1 MVKISIKIRVVDMAN
16 IFDLFKQI
24 SSGGDEPKGNVEY
37 IVAGLGNPGAEYAKT
52 RHNAG
57 FMAIDYISG
66 RCNARIDRARFSALV
81 GEAVIEGKRVLLMK
95 PQTFMNSSGEAV
107 GAAAKFYKIPPE
119 NIIVI
124 SDDISLDVGRV
135 RIRRKGSHGGQ
146 NGLRSIEQH
155 LGSQDYQ
162 RIKVGI
168 GAKPHPDY
176 DLASWVLSSFDAKDM
191 QSISECHPKVYE
203 GLCKMLMG
211 DTEAAMQIC
220 NGK

>member
-1 MVKISIKIRVVDMAN
+1 MSN

-24 SSGGDEPKGNVEY
+24 STEQTSSAGKIEY
-37 IVAGLGNPGAEYAKT
+37 MVVGLGNPGKDYERT

-57 FMAIDYISG
+57 FMAMDYISG
-66 RCNARIDRARFSALV
+66 RVNARIDRAKFSALV
-81 GEAVIEGKRVLLMK
+81 GEATIAGKRVLLMK
-95 PQTFMNSSGEAV
+95 PQTFMNSSGDAV
-107 GAAAKFYKIPPE
+107 SAAAKFYKIAPE

-135 RIRRKGSHGGQ
+135 RVRRKGSHGGQ
-146 NGLRSIEQH
+146 NGLRSIEQQ

-162 RIKVGI
+162 RIKIGI

-176 DLASWVLSSFDAKDM
+176 DLASWVLSNFDAKDM
-191 QSISECHPKVYE
+191 EAMSSCHGKVYD
-203 GLCKMLMG
+203 GLCKMLLG
-211 DTEAAMQIC
+211 DTESAMQIC

>member
-1 MVKISIKIRVVDMAN
+1 MAN

-24 SSGGDEPKGNVEY
+24 STSDSTAAGGKIEY
-37 IVAGLGNPGAEYAKT
+37 IVAGLGNPGKEYERT

-57 FMAIDYISG
+57 FMTLDYLAG
-66 RCNARIDRARFSALV
+66 RCGVRIDRAKFSALV
-81 GEAVIEGKRVLLMK
+81 GEGTVEGKRVLFLK
-95 PQTFMNSSGEAV
+95 PQTFMNLSGEAV
-107 GAAAKFYKIPPE
+107 SAAAKFYKIAPE

-146 NGLRSIEQH
+146 NGLRSIESC

-162 RIKVGI
+162 RIKIGI

-176 DLASWVLSSFDAKDM
+176 NLADWVLSSFDVKDM
-191 QSISECHPKVYE
+191 QALGECYPKVYE
-203 GLCKMLMG
+203 GLCKMLSG

>member
-1 MVKISIKIRVVDMAN
+1 MAN

-24 SSGGDEPKGNVEY
+24 SSESQNDTKKIEY
-37 IVAGLGNPGAEYAKT
+37 IVVGLGNPGKQYERT

-57 FMAIDYISG
+57 FMAIDYVAERVG
-66 RCNARIDRARFSALV
+66 ARIDRVKFSALV
-81 GEAVIEGKRVLLMK
+81 GDAAIAGRRVLLLK

-107 GAAAKFYKIPPE
+107 AAAANFYKIAPE
-119 NIIVI
+119 KIIVI

-135 RIRRKGSHGGQ
+135 RVRRKGSHGGQ
-146 NGLRSIEQH
+146 NGLRSIETC
-155 LGSQDYQ
+155 LVSQDYQ

-176 DLASWVLSSFDAKDM
+176 DLADWVLSEFNAKDM
-191 QSISECHPKVYE
+191 QTMKECHPKLYD
-203 GLCKMLMG
+203 GLCKMLEG
-211 DTEAAMQIC
+211 DTETAMQIC